1 MTKWLLVMMA
11 LIAQPAIAGDEL
23 DVKDWLSRPGV
34 KLLAV
39 EFYATWCG
47 PCKKAVPQW
56 KALHEKY
63 RDQGLRLVVVSVQDP
78 NGACAR
84 PGWNPDDAICDTE
97 GWLAEAWGVGDSLP
111 AAFLWS
117 WRGPLLERAGRRER
131 SWPVLL
137 CQSVRPSIRGS
148 APQSPAR

>member
-84 PGWNPDDAICDTE
+84 PGWNPDDVICDTE